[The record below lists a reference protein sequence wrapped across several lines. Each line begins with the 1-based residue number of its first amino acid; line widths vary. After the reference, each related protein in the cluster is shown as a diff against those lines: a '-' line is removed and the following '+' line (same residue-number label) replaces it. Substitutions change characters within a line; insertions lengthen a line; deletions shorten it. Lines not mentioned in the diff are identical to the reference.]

1 MQTTTFDRHAAVRT
15 LKAAGFDAVRAKAIV
30 DIVLQSGGENV
41 AKKADLAAAMG
52 KLRAECTVRPSGRL
66 AAADEKRREKVP
78 DLCRAA
84 LMVGICT
91 GLGVGFC
98 IVRYRSPL
106 PAAPYGVQRRHARI
120 VYRPRHRG
128 GGPAGHEA
136 VLGTSGEMTSLQFS
150 VVSRLEMSLST
161 NIGR

>member
-1 MQTTTFDRHAAVRT
+1 MRTTTFDRHAAVRT
-15 LKAAGFDAVRAKAIV
+15 LKAAGFDAVRANAIV

-41 AKKADLAAAMG
+41 ATKADLAAAMG

-98 IVRYRSPL
+98 IVLGPL
-106 PAAPYGVQRRHARI
+106 YPRLLMGFNVVMLGLFIALVTGV
-120 VYRPRHRG
+120 VDP
-128 GGPAGHEA
+128 P
-136 VLGTSGEMTSLQFS
+136 GTKRF
-150 VVSRLEMSLST
+150 LEP
-161 NIGR
+161 

>member
-1 MQTTTFDRHAAVRT
+1 MRTTTFDRHAAVRT
-15 LKAAGFDAVRAKAIV
+15 LKAAGFDDVRAKAIV
-30 DIVLQSGGENV
+30 DVVLQSGGENV
-41 AKKADLAAAMG
+41 ATKADLAAAMG

-98 IVRYRSPL
+98 IVIGPL
-106 PAAPYGVQRRHARI
+106 Y
-120 VYRPRHRG
+120 PRLLMG
-128 GGPAGHEA
+128 
-136 VLGTSGEMTSLQFS
+136 FS
-150 VVSRLEMSLST
+150 VVMLGLFIALVTGVVDPPGTKRFLEPQEK
-161 NIGR
+161 

>member
-1 MQTTTFDRHAAVRT
+1 MRTTTFDRHAAVRT
-15 LKAAGFDAVRAKAIV
+15 LKAAGFDAVRANAIV

-41 AKKADLAAAMG
+41 ATKADLAAAMG

-98 IVRYRSPL
+98 IVIGPL
-106 PAAPYGVQRRHARI
+106 Y
-120 VYRPRHRG
+120 PRLLMG
-128 GGPAGHEA
+128 FN
-136 VLGTSGEMTSLQFS
+136 VVMLGLFIALVTGEVDPPGTKRF
-150 VVSRLEMSLST
+150 LEPQEK
-161 NIGR
+161 